1 MGLSQETWTLD
12 QCVAHALEHNLQ
24 IKNTVLDRES
34 DQESYRQAIRDL
46 LPSVSAST
54 DYTIRYGRSADP
66 NTNDY
71 VNTDFYSNN
80 YSLGGSLDLFRGFQK
95 LNSIRASKFIYQ
107 STKEELLQQKFL
119 LAFRV
124 MNAFYD
130 IRFQE
135 GLLANSLEQL
145 QIARDNYETVS
156 KKVELGLLAGAD
168 LYEAEANLLGDQLLV
183 TQNRNLL
190 ATAKLVLIQEMNLEG
205 TDDIILQES
214 LDPLPEDGRDS
225 LELDSL
231 YQKARS
237 FVPLV
242 KSQEY
247 LVDAAKKELQASRGT
262 LYPSLA
268 LVAGYGTSYFETNV
282 DENGNV
288 IPFKTQFDDNTSKYV
303 GAQLSIPISNG
314 WSAHSKVKQQKIAYL
329 KQKNALEIQEQELFK
344 ILQQLLQD
352 QSSLITEYD
361 QSRQKV
367 RAQELSFTIAQKRYE
382 KGMINALELF
392 QAKNLYGTAQNEN
405 LEVSLRLK
413 VNQKTLDFYRGLP
426 VFNINP

>member
-288 IPFKTQFDDNTSKYV
+288 IPFKTQFNDNTSKYV